1 MSLKYFGTDGIRGKA
16 YSKISLE
23 LSEKVGYSIKVL
35 KTKNIVIGIDTRE
48 SSIDIKN
55 ALSKGA
61 LRAGINVFFAGV
73 VSTPMIAH
81 YSKKN
86 NMVGIMITASHN
98 LYEDNG
104 IKFFNKGNKL
114 TKEEELLIEDH
125 IDNPI
130 KNLRWSMGLYKEV
143 NIFDE
148 YLKLIKPLLIDNDLK
163 LVYDSAHGANY
174 KVVNEIFS
182 KYFKNSHQIG
192 NEPTGKNINLNC
204 GATNL
209 NYIKNY
215 IKEKNYDLGVAFD
228 GDGDRLMFVDSELNV
243 YDGDFLIYIIANYLK
258 EKKLLNN
265 NSVVL
270 TKMTNPGILNS
281 LKEKDI
287 NYYLTD
293 VGDKHVLRKMLE
305 KNILVGGE
313 QSGHIILS
321 EYLNTGDGLLV
332 ALYILKILKETNQT
346 LKELTEDIKLYPHK
360 LINIENVNKNI
371 LNDKVFKNFI
381 ENILKDLE
389 ENDLFFIRPSG
400 TEPVIRV
407 TMSLK
412 NKKKLNKYLK
422 EVVTFIKERGKL
434 FNE

>member
-215 IKEKNYDLGVAFD
+215 IKENNFDLGVAFD

-346 LKELTEDIKLYPHK
+346 LKELTKDIKLYPHK

-381 ENILKDLE
+381 ENILKGLE
-389 ENDLFFIRPSG
+389 DNDLFFIRPSG

-412 NKKKLNKYLK
+412 NENKLNKYLK